1 MISAIQTEYKQ
12 HQGSSVTNN
21 DILRRL
27 RYSFEFNDNKMITL
41 FEHTGSTVTREQVSA
56 WLKKEEDEGYVE
68 IKEVEFATF
77 LNGLIIEKRGKRDG
91 PQPEP
96 ETKLNFNIILTK
108 LKIAL
113 NLKAEDIIE
122 MLSETKVKIS
132 KPELS
137 AFFRKPDHKHYRV
150 CKSQIIRN
158 FLMAIQTKYRKS
170 APPSSAPQ
178 IEQAAPAK
186 AHSKRSNEVESAPR
200 ENREHQSNTARP
212 NASAMY
218 VNPKATKSQKPKSE
232 RKVLKLKPEDIW
244 GTKDK

>member
-1 MISAIQTEYKQ
+1 L
-12 HQGSSVTNN
+12 TNN

-41 FEHTGSTVTREQVSA
+41 FDHTGTAVTREQISS
-56 WLKKEEDEGYVE
+56 WLKKEDDEGYVE
-68 IKEVEFATF
+68 IKDVEFATF
-77 LNGLIIEKRGKRDG
+77 LNGLIIEKRGKREG

-96 ETKLNFNIILTK
+96 ENKLNFNIILTK

-122 MLSETKVKIS
+122 MLNDTKVKIS

-137 AFFRKPDHKHYRV
+137 AFFRKPDHKHYRT
-150 CKSQIIRN
+150 CKAQIIRN

-170 APPSSAPQ
+170 APPSAVPN
-178 IEQAAPAK
+178 IETPTY
-186 AHSKRSNEVESAPR
+186 SKPEKKHASKDFTPR
-200 ENREHQSNTARP
+200 DNSEHTPNTARP
-212 NASAMY
+212 NASAIY
-218 VNPKATKSQKPKSE
+218 VNPKAAKAKKPKSE